1 MVIWYAIVESIYG
14 KQVYIQCHKMENMQ
28 QVSGN
33 CIFTQSLGKNNYL
46 LTFFKA
52 A

>member
-1 MVIWYAIVESIYG
+1 
-14 KQVYIQCHKMENMQ
+14 MENMQ

-33 CIFTQSLGKNNYL
+33 YIFTKSLDKNNYL